1 MVIFVTKRWS
11 LDGVILG
18 MKEFI
23 FCRIIDGPH
32 RTIKTVQNSKLI
44 QASILDF
51 TWFLSN
57 TFPPF

>member
-23 FCRIIDGPH
+23 FAKSLMDHIVH
-32 RTIKTVQNSKLI
+32 
-44 QASILDF
+44 
-51 TWFLSN
+51 
-57 TFPPF
+57 